1 MEEEELGMSL
11 FDSAEGLQ
19 INMDVNPEE
28 LEDIAE
34 PEGTEGEEGNEAPE
48 ETEGKDIDINLD
60 EDESSEKV
68 VGEEGEEEGES
79 DSDKDDISPNIYSSF
94 ASVLNEQ
101 GLLPSLDL
109 LDKKIE
115 NADDLTEVFKS
126 EISNQVKEY
135 LLGKVGE
142 KGYEALEKGIS
153 LAEYQEYEDNIQT
166 LSGISEDS
174 LETDLELSKKLIYQ
188 DYVSQGLSEKRAAA
202 ILKKSIDLGD
212 EQIIADAKESLESLK
227 AVEALRLEKAGD
239 ERQAQAKV
247 QKQQQEQ
254 IDNDLKNSIYN
265 TKEFIPGIKANKA
278 IQDTVYN
285 SITKVVGKSPEGIM
299 ENQLMRDR
307 RENPVDFDSK
317 MYYLYEITKGF
328 KDFSKIV
335 TRSESSAVRNLEDQ
349 LRKTKFQDS
358 GTPAYLQDPESYG
371 GVGSELVI

>member
-34 PEGTEGEEGNEAPE
+34 PEGTEGEEGNEALE
-48 ETEGKDIDINLD
+48 GTEGKDIDINLD

-68 VGEEGEEEGES
+68 VGEEGEEEGKS

-153 LAEYQEYEDNIQT
+153 LAEYQEYEDNMQT